1 MPPARGVASRKI
13 TEICNWKGEAFP
25 HIKRR
30 SRERFI
36 AMSEINVQLNDSAP
50 VQVPS
55 STTVAEALKKLDRD
69 LAKQAL
75 AARVN
80 GREVDLASPIQ
91 APENG
96 DAVRIEPVLPQ
107 TRDGLDVLRHS
118 TAHLLAAAV
127 LDLFPGTK
135 LGIGPALLDD
145 PRYGFFYDVI
155 APRPL
160 TEADLPVIEK
170 KMRDIAKRNMSY
182 RRDEIP
188 KAEALRIFN
197 ERDEPLKCELI
208 DEKAG
213 ETVSV
218 YYIDGSPFL
227 DFCLGPHVPNTN
239 RLKAFKVLSL
249 AGAYWK
255 GDAERP
261 QMQRIYGTAFFTQE
275 ELDGWLK
282 QREEAEKRDHRRLGR
297 ELDLFSIQEQYGQ
310 GLVFWHPKGGIV
322 RQQMEDYLREELI
335 RRNYSFVY
343 TPHIAKR
350 ELWQLSGHEQNYGD
364 SMFAPTTLEETEFR
378 LKPMNCPFH
387 IGIYKSQQ
395 RSYRDLPQRYS
406 EMGTVYRAELSGT
419 LHGLM
424 RVRGF
429 TVDDAHLFCTPEQIP
444 REIDDCVDF
453 AYQVL
458 KTFGF
463 DKIKFELSVKGSD
476 TSKNYFGLEADWEKA
491 EQALAAGLDARG
503 IKYDRVEGEA
513 AFYGPKIDFKIEDA
527 IGRLWQLGT
536 VQWDF
541 NLPERFELEYIGEDN
556 KPHRPVMVHRALF
569 GSIERFFG
577 VLIEHYAGAFP
588 MWLAPVQVAVL
599 PITDRINKYAET
611 VAQQLRAAGL
621 RVEVN
626 VRNDKIGAKIR
637 DAQLQKIPFMLVLG
651 DREMEQSQVAVRE
664 RTKGDLGAM
673 SLNDFEQ
680 MAQRL
685 VKTRALANT

>member
-1 MPPARGVASRKI
+1 
-13 TEICNWKGEAFP
+13 
-25 HIKRR
+25 
-30 SRERFI
+30 
-36 AMSEINVQLNDSAP
+36 MSELNVQLNSGPAAVLTGP
-50 VQVPS
+50 I
-55 STTVAEALKKLDRD
+55 TVGEALKQLDRD

-80 GREVDLASPIQ
+80 GREVDLAYTL
-91 APENG
+91 PEQQNG
-96 DAVRIEPVLPQ
+96 EAIVIEPVLPE
-107 TRDGLDVLRHS
+107 TLEGLDVLRHS

-155 APRPL
+155 TPQPL
-160 TEADLPVIEK
+160 TEADLAAIEK
-170 KMRDIAKRNMSY
+170 RMRHIASRNLSY
-182 RRDEIP
+182 RRDEIS
-188 KAEALRIFN
+188 KAEALRIFE
-197 ERDEPLKCELI
+197 EREEPLKRELI

-213 ETVSV
+213 ESVSV
-218 YYIDGSPFL
+218 YYIDNSPFI

-239 RLKAFKVLSL
+239 KLRAFKLLSL

-255 GDAERP
+255 GDATLP
-261 QMQRIYGTAFFTQE
+261 QMQRIYGTAFFTQDQ
-275 ELDGWLK
+275 LDAWLK
-282 QREEAEKRDHRRLGR
+282 QREEAEKRDHRRLGK

-310 GLVFWHPKGGIV
+310 GLIFWHPKGGII
-322 RQQMEDYLREELI
+322 RQQMEDYLREELV
-335 RRNYSFVY
+335 RRHYSFVY

-350 ELWQLSGHEQNYGD
+350 ELWQISGHEQNYAD

-387 IGIYKSQQ
+387 IAIYKSQQ
-395 RSYRDLPQRYS
+395 RSYRDLPQRYA

-429 TVDDAHLFCTPEQIP
+429 TVDDAHLFCTPEQV
-444 REIDDCVDF
+444 RKEIEDCVDF

-463 DKIKFELSVKGSD
+463 EKIKFELSVKGSD
-476 TSKNYFGLEADWEKA
+476 TSKQWFGSEDDWVKA
-491 EQALAAGLDARG
+491 EAVLAAALDARQ
-503 IKYDRVEGEA
+503 IKYERIEGEA

-536 VQWDF
+536 VQYDF
-541 NLPERFELEYIGEDN
+541 NLPERFELEYTAEDN

-588 MWLAPVQVAVL
+588 LWLAPVQVSVM
-599 PITDRINKYAET
+599 PITDRVNEYAEK
-611 VAQQLRAAGL
+611 VAAELRSAGL
-621 RVEVN
+621 RVESN
-626 VRNDKIGAKIR
+626 LKSEKIGAKIR
-637 DAQLQKIPFMLVLG
+637 DAQMQKVPFMLVMG
-651 DREMEQSQVAVRE
+651 DREMEEGNVAVRE
-664 RTKGDLGAM
+664 RLKGDIGVM
-673 SLNDFEQ
+673 STNDFVE
-680 MAQRL
+680 MARKL
-685 VKTRALANT
+685 VERRALNNDVPDPMSQVPVDLLT

>member
-1 MPPARGVASRKI
+1 M
-13 TEICNWKGEAFP
+13 TEL
-25 HIKRR
+25 
-30 SRERFI
+30 
-36 AMSEINVQLNDSAP
+36 NVKLNDGPAAVMAAP
-50 VQVPS
+50 I
-55 STTVAEALKKLDRD
+55 TVGEALKKLDRD

-75 AARVN
+75 AARVD
-80 GREVDLASPIQ
+80 GREVDLAYTLEEQ
-91 APENG
+91 QNG
-96 DAVRIEPVLPQ
+96 EPLRIEPVLPE
-107 TRDGLDVLRHS
+107 TLEGLDVLRHS

-155 APRPL
+155 APQPL

-170 KMRDIAKRNMSY
+170 RMRQIASRNLSY
-182 RRDEIP
+182 RRDEIS
-188 KAEALRIFN
+188 KAEALRIFQD
-197 ERDEPLKCELI
+197 RDEPLKRELI

-213 ETVSV
+213 DVVSV
-218 YYIDGSPFL
+218 YYIDNSPFL

-239 RLKAFKVLSL
+239 KLRAFKLLSL

-255 GDAERP
+255 GDATQP
-261 QMQRIYGTAFFTQE
+261 QMQRIYGTAYFTQE
-275 ELDGWLK
+275 QLDAWLK

-310 GLVFWHPKGGIV
+310 GLIFWHPKGGII
-322 RQQMEDYLREELI
+322 RQQMEDYLREELV

-343 TPHIAKR
+343 TPHIARR
-350 ELWQLSGHEQNYGD
+350 ELWQISGHEQNYAD

-387 IGIYKSQQ
+387 IGIFKSQQ
-395 RSYRDLPQRYS
+395 RSYRDLPQRYA

-429 TVDDAHLFCTPEQIP
+429 TVDDAHLFCTPEQV
-444 REIDDCVDF
+444 RKEIDDCVDF

-458 KTFGF
+458 RTFGF
-463 DKIKFELSVKGSD
+463 EKIKFELSVKGSD
-476 TSKNYFGLEADWEKA
+476 TSKQWFGSEDDWANAEAV
-491 EQALAAGLDARG
+491 LAAALDARQ
-503 IKYDRVEGEA
+503 IKYERIEGEA

-536 VQWDF
+536 VQYDF
-541 NLPERFELEYIGEDN
+541 NLPQRFQLEYIAEDN
-556 KPHRPVMVHRALF
+556 KPHQPVMVHRALF

-588 MWLAPVQVAVL
+588 LWLAPVQVAVL
-599 PITDRINKYAET
+599 PITDRINEYAEK
-611 VAQQLRAAGL
+611 VAAELRHAGL
-621 RVEVN
+621 RVETN
-626 VRNDKIGAKIR
+626 LRSEKIGAKIR
-637 DAQLQKIPFMLVLG
+637 DAQMQKTPFMLVLG
-651 DREMEQSQVAVRE
+651 DRELEQGNIAVRE
-664 RTKGDLGAM
+664 RSQGDIGVMSTK
-673 SLNDFEQ
+673 DFVE
-680 MAQRL
+680 MARGL
-685 VKTRALANT
+685 IATRALTNT

>member
-1 MPPARGVASRKI
+1 
-13 TEICNWKGEAFP
+13 
-25 HIKRR
+25 
-30 SRERFI
+30 
-36 AMSEINVQLNDSAP
+36 MSEIKVQVNNGPASDIAAP
-50 VQVPS
+50 V
-55 STTVAEALKKLDRD
+55 TVGEALKKLDRD

-80 GREVDLASPIQ
+80 GREVDLAYSLDSQ
-91 APENG
+91 ANG
-96 DAVRIEPVLPQ
+96 DAVKIEPVLPQ
-107 TRDGLDVLRHS
+107 TLAGLDVLRHS

-135 LGIGPALLDD
+135 LGIGPALLED

-155 APRPL
+155 APRAL

-170 KMRDIAKRNMSY
+170 KMRDIAKRNMAY
-182 RRDEIP
+182 RRDEIT
-188 KAEALRIFN
+188 KAEALRLFN

-218 YYIDGSPFL
+218 YYIDGSPFI

-239 RLKAFKVLSL
+239 KLKAFKLLSL

-255 GDAERP
+255 GDSERP

-275 ELDGWLK
+275 ELDAWIK
-282 QREEAEKRDHRRLGR
+282 QREEAEKRDHRKLGR
-297 ELDLFSIQEQYGQ
+297 ELDLFSIQEEYGQ
-310 GLVFWHPKGGIV
+310 GLVLWHPKGGII
-322 RQQMEDYLREELI
+322 RQQMEDYLREELV
-335 RRNYSFVY
+335 RRNYSIVY

-364 SMFAPTTLEETEFR
+364 SMFAPTKLEETEFR
-378 LKPMNCPFH
+378 LKPMNCPMH

-395 RSYRDLPQRYS
+395 RSYRDLPQRYG

-429 TVDDAHLFCTPEQIP
+429 TVDDAHLFCTPEQVQQ
-444 REIDDCVDF
+444 EIFDCVDF
-453 AYQVL
+453 AYEVL

-476 TSKNYFGLEADWEKA
+476 TNKLYLGSEEDWEKA
-491 EQALAAGLDARG
+491 EAEMAAGLDARG
-503 IKYDRVEGEA
+503 IEYERIEGEA

-536 VQWDF
+536 VQRDF
-541 NLPERFELEYIGEDN
+541 NLPERFSLEYIGEDN

-588 MWLAPVQVAVL
+588 LWLAPVQVAVL
-599 PITDRINKYAET
+599 PITDRINEYAQK
-611 VAQQLRAAGL
+611 VAGELRAAGL
-621 RVEVN
+621 RVDVN

-637 DAQLQKIPFMLVLG
+637 DSQLQKVPFMLVLG
-651 DREMEQSQVAVRE
+651 DREAEQGQVAVRE
-664 RTKGDLGAM
+664 RTKGDIGAM
-673 SLNDFEQ
+673 SIEEFKQL
-680 MAQRL
+680 ATRL
-685 VKTRALANT
+685 VETRALTND

>member
-1 MPPARGVASRKI
+1 
-13 TEICNWKGEAFP
+13 
-25 HIKRR
+25 
-30 SRERFI
+30 
-36 AMSEINVQLNDSAP
+36 MSEIKVQVNNGPAAEIAAP
-50 VQVPS
+50 V
-55 STTVAEALKKLDRD
+55 TVAEALKKLDRD

-80 GREVDLASPIQ
+80 GREVDLAHTIESQ
-91 APENG
+91 ANG
-96 DAVRIEPVLPQ
+96 DAVKIEPVLPA
-107 TRDGLDVLRHS
+107 TLEGLDVLRHS

-155 APRPL
+155 APRAL

-170 KMRDIAKRNMSY
+170 KMRDIAKRNMPY
-182 RRDEIP
+182 RRDEIS

-218 YYIDGSPFL
+218 YYIDGSPFI

-239 RLKAFKVLSL
+239 RLKAFKLLSL

-261 QMQRIYGTAFFTQE
+261 QMQRIYGTAYFTQE
-275 ELDGWLK
+275 ELDAWIR
-282 QREEAEKRDHRRLGR
+282 QREEAEKRDHRKLGR
-297 ELDLFSIQEQYGQ
+297 ELDLFSIQEDYGQ
-310 GLVFWHPKGGIV
+310 GLVLWHPKGGII
-322 RQQMEDYLREELI
+322 RQQMEDYLREELV
-335 RRNYSFVY
+335 RRNYSVVY

-350 ELWQLSGHEQNYGD
+350 DLWIVSGHEENYGD
-364 SMFAPTTLEETEFR
+364 SMFAPTKLEETEFR
-378 LKPMNCPFH
+378 LKPMNCPMH

-395 RSYRDLPQRYS
+395 RSYRDLPQRYG

-429 TVDDAHLFCTPEQIP
+429 TVDDAHLFCTPEQVQD
-444 REIDDCVDF
+444 EIFDCVDF
-453 AYQVL
+453 AYEVL

-476 TSKNYFGLEADWEKA
+476 TNKLYLGSEADWQKA
-491 EQALAAGLDARG
+491 EAEMAAGLDARG
-503 IKYDRVEGEA
+503 IEYERIEGEA

-536 VQWDF
+536 VQRDF
-541 NLPERFELEYIGEDN
+541 NLPERFQLEYIGEDN

-599 PITDRINKYAET
+599 PITDRVNDYAGQ
-611 VAQQLRAAGL
+611 VAAELRKAGL
-621 RVEVN
+621 RVDVN
-626 VRNDKIGAKIR
+626 VRSDKIGAKIR

-651 DREMEQSQVAVRE
+651 DREMEDGKVAVRE
-664 RTKGDLGAM
+664 RTKGDIGAM
-673 SLNDFEQ
+673 SLDDFQE
-680 MAQRL
+680 MATRL
-685 VKTRALANT
+685 VKTRALNNG

>member
-1 MPPARGVASRKI
+1 MSDINV
-13 TEICNWKGEAFP
+13 
-25 HIKRR
+25 HIK
-30 SRERFI
+30 
-36 AMSEINVQLNDSAP
+36 DGPSANLPGP
-50 VQVPS
+50 V
-55 STTVAEALKKLDRD
+55 TVGEALKKLDRD
-69 LAKQAL
+69 AAKQAL

-80 GREVDLASPIQ
+80 GQEVDLAFTLEPRDGEALQ
-91 APENG
+91 
-96 DAVRIEPVLPQ
+96 IEPVLPA
-107 TRDGLDVLRHS
+107 TIEGLDVLRHS

-155 APRPL
+155 TPNPL

-170 KMRDIAKRNMSY
+170 RMRQIASRNLAY
-182 RRDEIP
+182 RREEIP
-188 KAEALRIFN
+188 KAEAVRIFQ
-197 ERDEPLKCELI
+197 ERDEPLKCQLI
-208 DEKAG
+208 QEKG
-213 ETVSV
+213 SDIVSV
-218 YYIDGSPFL
+218 YYIDGSPFI

-239 RLKAFKVLSL
+239 KLRAFKLLSL
-249 AGAYWK
+249 AGAYWM
-255 GDAERP
+255 GDATQP

-275 ELDGWLK
+275 ELDAWLK

-297 ELDLFSIQEQYGQ
+297 ELDLFSIQEAYGQ
-310 GLVFWHPKGGIV
+310 GLVFWHPKGAAV
-322 RQQMEDYLREELI
+322 RQQMEDYLREELV
-335 RRNYSFVY
+335 RRNYSLVY

-350 ELWQLSGHEQNYGD
+350 ELWKISGHEENYAD
-364 SMFAPTTLEETEFR
+364 SMFAPTKLEETEFR

-395 RSYRDLPQRYS
+395 RSYRDLPQRYG
-406 EMGTVYRAELSGT
+406 EMGTVYRGELSGT

-429 TVDDAHLFCTPEQIP
+429 TVDDAHLFCTPEQV
-444 REIDDCVDF
+444 RAEIDDCVDF
-453 AYQVL
+453 ASQVL

-463 DKIKFELSVKGSD
+463 DKIKFELSVRGSD
-476 TSKNYFGLEADWEKA
+476 TSKKWLGAQEDWAKA
-491 EQALAAGLDARG
+491 EAQLAEALDSRG
-503 IKYDRVEGEA
+503 ISYERIEGEG

-599 PITDRINKYAET
+599 PITDRINDYAAS
-611 VAQQLRAAGL
+611 VSASLRNNGL
-621 RVEVN
+621 RVEAN
-626 VRNDKIGAKIR
+626 LRSDKIGAKIR
-637 DAQLQKIPFMLVLG
+637 DAQLQKVPFMLVLG
-651 DREMEQSQVAVRE
+651 DREMEQGTVAVRE
-664 RTKGDLGAM
+664 RSKGDIGVM
-673 SLNDFEQ
+673 SLEEFSRK
-680 MAQRL
+680 ARRL
-685 VKTRALANT
+685 VESRALTNDSPD